1 MAMSM
6 NDASKFTLEKTVK
19 DVRNAL
25 KIMNENK
32 YQKLSVKQLDEVL
45 NNAAQ
50 LVSTLETEQWDKES
64 VEKFVLAEVV
74 AKS

>member
-1 MAMSM
+1 MEVSKK
-6 NDASKFTLEKTVK
+6 DASKFTLEKTVS

-25 KIMNENK
+25 KIMNKNP
-32 YQKLSVKQLDEVL
+32 KLSVEQLDEVL
-45 NNAAQ
+45 NYAAQ

>member
-1 MAMSM
+1 M

-25 KIMNENK
+25 KIMNENP
-32 YQKLSVKQLDEVL
+32 KLSVKQLDEVL

-50 LVSTLETEQWDKES
+50 LVSTLETEQWNEKSD
-64 VEKFVLAEVV
+64 EKFVLAEVV